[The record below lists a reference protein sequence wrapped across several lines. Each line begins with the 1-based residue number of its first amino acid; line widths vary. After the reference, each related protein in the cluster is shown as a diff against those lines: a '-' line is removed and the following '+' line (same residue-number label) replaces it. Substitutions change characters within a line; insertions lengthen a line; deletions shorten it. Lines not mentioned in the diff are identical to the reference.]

1 MRRLIQIAVL
11 LLLLI
16 HLVWPLFETVEHWDQ
31 FAKGGDDLVLGVLSV
46 IAGLGLTLFVGFV
59 LRSVLRPSLASSL
72 LSFLALPEKGATI
85 LDVPRP
91 ENCPMQD
98 EHETG
103 LDSNAR

>member
-16 HLVWPLFETVEHWDQ
+16 HLGGPLFETVDHWDQ
-31 FAKGGDDLVLGVLSV
+31 FAQGGDDLVLSVLSV

-91 ENCPMQD
+91 ALLTSPP
-98 EHETG
+98 
-103 LDSNAR
+103 LPLRI